1 MKVDKLEAGTTYEF
15 VISAVNEVRMKNIV
29 VSNLSKYNSN
39 AIIIPHRSD
48 IVHLANLLRSLKR

>member
-29 VSNLSKYNSN
+29 VFYLSKYDSN
-39 AIIIPHRSD
+39 AIMIPNRSD
-48 IVHLANLLRSLKR
+48 TVHLVNLLRSLKR